1 MAKSVTIAISH
12 RALKSRINRVLARAR
27 RQLRADRRG
36 GVIRHLLIDTQTRHV
51 VETDVDLNKLARRL
65 DVLEAWERVQVTAR
79 VLTVD
84 LLERVRIAAPENPWL
99 DVPIAADLWT
109 ELMRRRRKDGR
120 FLHPTTFDLGRGT
133 AEERQRAAIWLLF
146 SLACD
151 IAENPRP
158 IMLRRELEAKR
169 TDLQT
174 EAKTLRNIVAT
185 TVQLGLRRPHR
196 ISSDPELHYI
206 NPLIVAAEEAQDLAA
221 QLGDRGIVI
230 ERDHGNMRERA
241 VAVGI
246 ANMCRLLF
254 DRTMPAIV
262 VGLVK
267 ILLERDIQAF
277 EVQNWCRAN
286 R

>member
-1 MAKSVTIAISH
+1 VEEGAVTA
-12 RALKSRINRVLARAR
+12 ARIMTVDVIERAR
-27 RQLRADRRG
+27 VG
-36 GVIRHLLIDTQTRHV
+36 S
-51 VETDVDLNKLARRL
+51 
-65 DVLEAWERVQVTAR
+65 
-79 VLTVD
+79 
-84 LLERVRIAAPENPWL
+84 ENPWH
-99 DVPIAADLWT
+99 DVPIAAGLWA
-109 ELMRRRRKDGR
+109 ELMRRRRRKDGR

-151 IAENPRP
+151 IAENPAR
-158 IMLRRELEAKR
+158 IILRRDLETVR
-169 TDLQT
+169 SGLQAS
-174 EAKTLRNIVAT
+174 AKTLRNIVAT
-185 TVQLGLRRPHR
+185 AVQSGLRPRHQ

-221 QLGDRGIVI
+221 QFGDRGIVI

-267 ILLERDIQAF
+267 ILLDRDIRAF

>member
-1 MAKSVTIAISH
+1 
-12 RALKSRINRVLARAR
+12 
-27 RQLRADRRG
+27 
-36 GVIRHLLIDTQTRHV
+36 
-51 VETDVDLNKLARRL
+51 
-65 DVLEAWERVQVTAR
+65 
-79 VLTVD
+79 
-84 LLERVRIAAPENPWL
+84 
-99 DVPIAADLWT
+99 
-109 ELMRRRRKDGR
+109 MRCRRKDGR
-120 FLHPTTFDLGRGT
+120 FLYPTRLDIGST
-133 AEERQRAAIWLLF
+133 AEQRQKLAIYLLF
-146 SLACD
+146 SLALE
-151 IAENPRP
+151 IAENPAR
-158 IMLRRELEAKR
+158 IILRRDLETMR
-169 TDLQT
+169 SDLQAT
-174 EAKTLRNIVAT
+174 AKTLRNIVAT
-185 TVQLGLRRPHR
+185 AVQSGLRPRHQ

-221 QLGDRGIVI
+221 QFGDRGIVI